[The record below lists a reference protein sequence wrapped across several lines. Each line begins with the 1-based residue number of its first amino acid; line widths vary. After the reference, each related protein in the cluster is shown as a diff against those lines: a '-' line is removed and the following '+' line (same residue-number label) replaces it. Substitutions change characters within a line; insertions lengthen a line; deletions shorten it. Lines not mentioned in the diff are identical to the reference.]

1 MGNIAEYFARQA
13 YQHRYHMGDRVRGRY
28 QGVPFAGTV
37 MIDNRLNE
45 EDGAFVIVDLD
56 LPIRIDG
63 QVRSMLK
70 VTHADLH
77 SPEEKYVTNRKAN
90 KKK

>member
-1 MGNIAEYFARQA
+1 MSNTAEHQS
-13 YQHRYHMGDRVRGRY
+13 YQHKYELGDRVRGRF

-37 MIDNRLNE
+37 MIDNCVNPD
-45 EDGAFVIVDLD
+45 DGAFVIVELD

-63 QVRSMLK
+63 RVMNMIK
-70 VTHADLH
+70 VTHKDLH
-77 SPEEKYVTNRKAN
+77 GPEEKYEFSRKAN

>member
-1 MGNIAEYFARQA
+1 VSNTAEHQS
-13 YQHRYHMGDRVRGRY
+13 YQHKYALGDRVRGRY

-37 MIDNRLNE
+37 MIDNCVNPD
-45 EDGAFVIVDLD
+45 DGAFVIVELD

-63 QVRSMLK
+63 RVMNMIK
-70 VTHADLH
+70 VTHKDLH
-77 SPEEKYVTNRKAN
+77 GPEEKYEFSRKAN